1 MILLSQEARQR
12 EGLPNIVFRPS
23 RPPMD
28 DAAHG
33 DAVLSAMFLTRSLLI
48 PPEYARSLAAKLGS
62 LPDSAGMARARR
74 QYRRRYPGLTRFS
87 GDFLIRRVWRPGSCR
102 RSFSIR
108 RDGAYP
114 LEFNAEQLPN
124 RRLARQ
130 ARRADGILLG
140 MPRLVV
146 EWRYHEAEVDA
157 ICRAFRVLA
166 SAIAQTGL
174 GEVRLEPDLRA
185 SVARALVRKAATTSG
200 QRGWGPTL
208 RPEWSIPIA
217 KFGACADCLS
227 PAQGFS
233 RRPASRIPHSRL
245 LRSPSGS
252 PSISPGAGRR
262 ASKGRQKAPPQQSR
276 HRAHRQTAS
285 PSRAVLCPRTA
296 RRGPA
301 SPARLARTMGPAAF
315 MKSLAAKCGR
325 RCAGI

>member
-1 MILLSQEARQR
+1 
-12 EGLPNIVFRPS
+12 
-23 RPPMD
+23 MD

-62 LPDSAGMARARR
+62 LPTLPAWREHGGNIVADI
-74 QYRRRYPGLTRFS
+74 PGLTRFS
-87 GDFLIRRVWRPGSCR
+87 GDFLIRRVLASRKLPSV
-102 RSFSIR
+102 FLYR

-124 RRLARQ
+124 PDSRVRLGERT
-130 ARRADGILLG
+130 DSLG

-174 GEVRLEPDLRA
+174 GEVRLESDLRA
-185 SVARALVRKAATTSG
+185 SVARALVPQGGHHIGTT
-200 QRGWGPTL
+200 RMGPTL

-252 PSISPGAGRR
+252 PSISPGGGRR

-276 HRAHRQTAS
+276 HRAHRQIAS

-315 MKSLAAKCGR
+315 MRSPVAMCGR
-325 RCAGI
+325 QCAGIRP